1 MAAKVDIADM
11 IHRGGV
17 FELEGKNPQDVYKKV
32 SALVK
37 LPANVQPDSLYK
49 ALCEREQVLTTAV
62 GNGIALPHT
71 RTPILSNES
80 EETICVVYLKK
91 PIDMKAL
98 DGKPVSVMF
107 VLLAANNQTHLTVL
121 SKLAGLFNNQTFKL
135 ALERKTGEE
144 RLAAVIR
151 GVA

>member
-1 MAAKVDIADM
+1 MTTKVDIAAM

-17 FELEGKNPQDVYKKV
+17 FELDGNNAQDVYKKISTMV
-32 SALVK
+32 R
-37 LPANVQPDSLYK
+37 LPEGVQPAALYK

-71 RTPILSNES
+71 RTPILTNTDS
-80 EETICVVYLKK
+80 ETICVVYLKN

-107 VLLAANNQTHLTVL
+107 ILLAAKAQTHLGVL
-121 SKLAGLFNNQTFKL
+121 PRLAGLFNNPRFKL

-144 RLAAVIR
+144 RLAALIR

>member
-1 MAAKVDIADM
+1 
-11 IHRGGV
+11 
-17 FELEGKNPQDVYKKV
+17 
-32 SALVK
+32 
-37 LPANVQPDSLYK
+37 
-49 ALCEREQVLTTAV
+49 
-62 GNGIALPHT
+62 
-71 RTPILSNES
+71 
-80 EETICVVYLKK
+80 
-91 PIDMKAL
+91 MKAL